1 MLCSYYET
9 HLFLSWGLFVIHLC
23 YLAIVLV
30 KRLFQSVCDATNYV
44 GSIYATAGS
53 TMDDG

>member
-1 MLCSYYET
+1 MSCSYYET